1 MGNKRLTILHN
12 NDIHNQLYF
21 RIDKNFVMNGGVSL
35 LSSYIKSVRNTEKN
49 TLFTISGDVLQEDI
63 SESDYKGSNT
73 VKVINQLK
81 PDAISLGNHELDYGL
96 DHLLIFKECIEAP
109 ILNANI
115 RVELLEKDLFY
126 PSKILKAGDV
136 RMLAIGV
143 IPEAF
148 YKRIMSDVFC
158 QGVLSY
164 EDSYAAIRREIAKY
178 DENDYDLTVLLSHYG
193 YEGDITLA
201 ENMPD
206 DINVNIILGGH
217 SHIDMDE
224 ALYINGIL
232 LAQSGYGTKDIGRFD
247 LELSGK
253 KIVSWKWERVKIDS
267 NMTSFDEELD
277 TLADNTMLKKKKKSR
292 SRKICSFA
300 EEYENRSR
308 VLETQ
313 VGDIIADAFSELYDV
328 DFVILQSGSIRRKSV
343 PLEMQEKDM
352 RELYP
357 FDDAFCSVELTGK
370 TLLEMFGYL
379 FSLKP
384 DGSVMNGTFQYSK
397 GLNIIADGLDY
408 QKYGVRL
415 ESITF
420 NGRELENDRKYR
432 VGVTQ
437 NCLNNFEKYFNKT
450 VSPDDSSLKIH
461 SYSTYHDLQYRFMS
475 YSEPITAPETG
486 NRFVLKNFEG

>member
-1 MGNKRLTILHN
+1 MKNKRLTILHN

-21 RIDKNFVMNGGVSL
+21 KIDKNYVMNGGVSL
-35 LSSYIKSVRNTEKN
+35 LSSYIKSVRSTEPN

-115 RVELLEKDLFY
+115 YVELLEKDLFY
-126 PSKILKAGDV
+126 SSKILNIGDV
-136 RMLAIGV
+136 RVLAIGI

-164 EDSYAAIRREIAKY
+164 KDSYTAIRREIAKY

-193 YEGDITLA
+193 YEGDIALA
-201 ENMPD
+201 ENMPS
-206 DINVNIILGGH
+206 DININIILGGH

-224 ALYINGIL
+224 ALNINGIL

-247 LELSGK
+247 LELFDK
-253 KIVSWKWERVKIDS
+253 KIVSWKWERVKINS
-267 NMTSFDEELD
+267 NMTDFDEELD
-277 TLADNTMLKKKKKSR
+277 ALADNTMLKKKKKSR
-292 SRKICSFA
+292 SRRICSFA
-300 EEYENRSR
+300 KEYENNSR

-313 VGDIIADAFSELYDV
+313 VGDIIADAFLELYPV
-328 DFVILQSGSIRRKSV
+328 DLVILQSGSLRRKSV

-357 FDDAFCSVELTGK
+357 FDDAFCSVEITGK
-370 TLLEMFGYL
+370 TLLEMFNYL
-379 FSLKP
+379 FSLKA
-384 DGSVMNGTFQYSK
+384 DGSVMNGTFQYSR
-397 GLNIIADGLDY
+397 GLNIITEGLDY
-408 QKYGVRL
+408 QKYGVRM
-415 ESITF
+415 ESMTF
-420 NGRELENDRKYR
+420 NGNEIDNDEKYR
-432 VGVTQ
+432 IGVTQ
-437 NCLNNFEKYFNKT
+437 NCLNNFGKYFNITIPKE
-450 VSPDDSSLKIH
+450 DNSLKIH
-461 SYSTYHDLQYRFMS
+461 SYSTYHDLQYWFMTH
-475 YSEPITAPETG
+475 SEPIVAPELG
-486 NRFVLKNFEG
+486 NRFVLKNFKG